1 MDNMLSKLSTL
12 DVNSKTIIK
21 LALAAVLLYAL
32 YEVKSVIIWFIFA
45 LIIAVLF
52 NFLIDSLERQ
62 RVPRVVSATVL
73 YFGVFV
79 LIGLGIFKT
88 AHIMLSEIQEFYSN
102 VPLYLRKISTLFEKV
117 GIDAFRNTQALTQA
131 LQDNLDQTGGSFWK
145 ALASI
150 FGSASAT
157 AFVLALAFF
166 ISLERKFIER
176 LVALFFP
183 SQHHEYMFSLWR
195 RARKKVSGWFITR
208 IIGVVFVGLCMLAIL
223 MIFNVKYSFLLALA
237 AGLLDFLPIFGP
249 LVAGILMFAV
259 VSLNSLYQAIF
270 VVIAFL
276 VVQELENKLLFPL
289 LFKKFIGISP
299 VLVLVAFAV
308 GQILWGFAGGV
319 LAIPMAGVAH
329 EIIKDYLVK
338 IRKER
343 GELLTESD

>member
-1 MDNMLSKLSTL
+1 
-12 DVNSKTIIK
+12 
-21 LALAAVLLYAL
+21 
-32 YEVKSVIIWFIFA
+32 
-45 LIIAVLF
+45 
-52 NFLIDSLERQ
+52 
-62 RVPRVVSATVL
+62 
-73 YFGVFV
+73 
-79 LIGLGIFKT
+79 
-88 AHIMLSEIQEFYSN
+88 
-102 VPLYLRKISTLFEKV
+102 
-117 GIDAFRNTQALTQA
+117 
-131 LQDNLDQTGGSFWK
+131 
-145 ALASI
+145 
-150 FGSASAT
+150 
-157 AFVLALAFF
+157 
-166 ISLERKFIER
+166 
-176 LVALFFP
+176 
-183 SQHHEYMFSLWR
+183 
-195 RARKKVSGWFITR
+195 
-208 IIGVVFVGLCMLAIL
+208 MLAIL

-237 AGLLDFLPIFGP
+237 AGLLDFLHIFGP

-308 GQILWGFAGGV
+308 GQILWGFACGV